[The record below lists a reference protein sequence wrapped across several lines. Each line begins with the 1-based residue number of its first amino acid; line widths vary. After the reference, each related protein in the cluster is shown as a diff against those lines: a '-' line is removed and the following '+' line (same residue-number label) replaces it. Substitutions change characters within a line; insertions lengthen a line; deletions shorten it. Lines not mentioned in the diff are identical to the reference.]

1 VTDRARRYED
11 LLDALMGMLEVLH
24 EAQLP
29 PNDAFMA
36 AVKDECDSHGYE
48 IPGSIRRQTC

>member
-1 VTDRARRYED
+1 MDAARRYED